1 MKRISEE
8 AWEQKSPEQKE
19 KWFLKNVC
27 QQVQPSNS
35 NSSNLVKPQLDT
47 ANMTSQD
54 RKAAIKVHNQKLTA
68 YNNLLKEEK
77 LKKSI
82 ETGIPQLNISNSP
95 ARKPGQTG
103 RSTCNMSQVRP
114 NRYVHQQ

>member
-1 MKRISEE
+1 MSVSKYNH
-8 AWEQKSPEQKE
+8 
-19 KWFLKNVC
+19 LL
-27 QQVQPSNS
+27 NS

-47 ANMTSQD
+47 AYMTSQD

-82 ETGIPQLNISNSP
+82 ETGIPQLTFQILQLENLVKLEGLH
-95 ARKPGQTG
+95 AT
-103 RSTCNMSQVRP
+103 
-114 NRYVHQQ
+114 